1 MCEHECLLGYLE
13 ALRQMLTNYGSPKYL
28 YPDKYSVFPAMS
40 QKFTLEEQLVVKKT
54 NYSIWKNYGFS
65 WY

>member
-28 YPDKYSVFPAMS
+28 YPDKYCLFPCYVSESYA
-40 QKFTLEEQLVVKKT
+40 
-54 NYSIWKNYGFS
+54 
-65 WY
+65 

>member
-28 YPDKYSVFPAMS
+28 YPDKYSVFFPLLCLR
-40 QKFTLEEQLVVKKT
+40 KLRL
-54 NYSIWKNYGFS
+54 KNN
-65 WY
+65 